1 MHLITLLTFL
11 LFGNILVKSSVRIIV
26 CLLLLQIVF
35 CLGALIGAPT
45 SNMFLLK
52 PILQFVPED
61 KQKQVFQYIIR
72 YATELS
78 SQSRLQKFWQTSGF
92 SLTDLIKSE
101 LVDASFA
108 NEFTWLSDTPEPEP
122 TTPLSKEN
130 HSPRADSQLVRLFK
144 SVNDQGTA
152 VQDSEIIKYIR
163 EVRPELIHSSTTFVL
178 FRVAYGS

>member
-1 MHLITLLTFL
+1 MKLIVEDAPDYAVDIPLIWQYIGEIIGKNPFSLFVLERIDLLFL
-11 LFGNILVKSSVRIIV
+11 LS
-26 CLLLLQIVF
+26 
-35 CLGALIGAPT
+35 GALIGAPT

-61 KQKQVFQYIIR
+61 KSKQVFQYIIR

-92 SLTDLIKSE
+92 SLTDLIKAE

-108 NEFTWLSDTPEPEP
+108 NEFTWLSDTPELEP
-122 TTPLSKEN
+122 STPPTKEN
-130 HSPRADSQLVRLFK
+130 HSPRADPQLVRLFK

-152 VQDSEIIKYIR
+152 VPDSEIIKYIR
-163 EVRPELIHSSTTFVL
+163 EVL
-178 FRVAYGS
+178 FSNEQTNHP